1 MVAQSLRHDADLV
14 VDEFA
19 MKTILLR
26 MLHRQPSTCSNC
38 GRQLNERKRKP
49 CPTCH
54 GMARTIAVYAHDQLA
69 AVDKAN

>member
-1 MVAQSLRHDADLV
+1 VPDSLLKGGID
-14 VDEFA
+14 
-19 MKTILLR
+19 
-26 MLHRQPSTCSNC
+26 STCSNC

-54 GMARTIAVYAHDQLA
+54 GMARTIAVYAHDNLA

>member
-1 MVAQSLRHDADLV
+1 
-14 VDEFA
+14 
-19 MKTILLR
+19 

-54 GMARTIAVYAHDQLA
+54 GMARTIAVYAHDNLA